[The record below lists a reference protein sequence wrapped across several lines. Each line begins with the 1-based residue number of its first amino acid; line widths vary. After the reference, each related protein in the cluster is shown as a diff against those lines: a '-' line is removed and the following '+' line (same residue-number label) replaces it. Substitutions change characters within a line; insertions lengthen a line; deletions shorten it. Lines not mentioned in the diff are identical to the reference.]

1 MDKELKAKWV
11 AALRSGEYQQ
21 GYATL
26 YDSGIDR
33 YCCLGVLISVADV
46 FDGPAA
52 HGGRYEWLDNQLGQ
66 DRATKCAELNDS
78 TEASF
83 SQIADWIEANIPED
97 E

>member
-46 FDGPAA
+46 FDGPLQLMEADTS
-52 HGGRYEWLDNQLGQ
+52 GSIISWGRTGLRNVL
-66 DRATKCAELNDS
+66 S
-78 TEASF
+78 
-83 SQIADWIEANIPED
+83 
-97 E
+97 